1 MIKKIKINKIK
12 NSKKEETVEIT
23 IFTNKG
29 TSKASAPSGTSAGK
43 HEVKA
48 YNKNINN
55 SIKQAN
61 KILQKLIGQK
71 ETNQKE
77 IDSFLKE
84 NMKKIGGSISIATSI
99 ATARAGAKASKKQ
112 LYEYVNKGE
121 EYSYPIMIGKCI
133 GGGVHA
139 KNSTTIQEFLS
150 IPLVKEMKKA
160 VKINRMVHRKTGAI
174 LKNFKGFQK
183 KLDYEGGWVANIS
196 DENALGIVSS
206 AIEEVSKKTKADIAL
221 GIDVA
226 ASEFWNGKKYVY
238 KKQER
243 TPKEHYDFIK
253 YLIKEYDLY
262 YIEDPF
268 QEDDFKNLSK
278 LTKKF
283 KNRMIVGDD
292 TFTTNPRR
300 LKKGIKLKAANSV
313 LIKPNQIG
321 TLTETYETVKLAKK
335 HAYTPVISH
344 RSGETKDSAIA
355 DLAVGWGI
363 PFIKIGI
370 IGKEREAKTN
380 RIIKIEKV
388 MKWKKKKKMKRLKQ
402 WQLKSH

>member
-1 MIKKIKINKIK
+1 MFFLIKKIKIKKIK
-12 NSKKEETVEIT
+12 NSKKEDTVEVT
-23 IFTNKG
+23 ISAGKG
-29 TSKASAPSGTSAGK
+29 LTKASAPSGTSAGK

-48 YNKNINN
+48 YNKSINN

-61 KILQKLIGQK
+61 KILPKLVGEK
-71 ETNQKE
+71 ETSQQE
-77 IDSFLKE
+77 IDKFLKE
-84 NMKKIGGSISIATSI
+84 NMKEIGGSISIATSI
-99 ATARAGAKASKKQ
+99 AIARAGAKTKNKQ
-112 LYEYVNKGE
+112 LYEYVNEKE
-121 EYSYPIMIGKCI
+121 KYSHPIMVGKCI

-160 VKINRMVHRKTGAI
+160 VKINRMVHKKTGAI

-206 AIEEVSKKTKADIAL
+206 AIEEISKKTKTNIAL

-226 ASEFWNGKKYVY
+226 ASEFWNGKKYIY
-238 KKQER
+238 KKQQR
-243 TPKEHYDFIK
+243 TPKEHYNFIK

-268 QEDDFKNLSK
+268 QEDDFKSLAR
-278 LTKKF
+278 LTKEF

-292 TFTTNPRR
+292 TFTTNPKR
-300 LKKGIKLKAANSV
+300 LKKGIKLKAGNSI

-321 TLTETYETVKLAKK
+321 TLTETYETVELAKK

-388 MKWKKKKKMKRLKQ
+388 IK
-402 WQLKSH
+402 